1 MGLISSYYLER
12 ENTPYDWSEI
22 KEGEVTLLVP
32 AQSVT
37 QMEPPKFPAFFN
49 PAAKFN
55 RDISILIYRHF
66 IDQSRKN
73 ISFVDSMCGLG
84 ARGVRVGKEIPQI
97 QKVVFNDFNLLSAQT
112 AKVNAMINNIYHKSD
127 FYTSETCNFLSCS
140 ANFDNR
146 ATVIDLDPF
155 GTPAPF
161 LDCILRGVEN
171 EGMIS
176 ITATDTAVLQGVYP
190 RVCYR
195 KYYGIPLRTR
205 YSLEIG
211 TRLLLSSTALVAS
224 RLDLYINPI
233 FAHSYRNY
241 VRIYCK
247 VSKSNY
253 LANKISD
260 KLGYIF
266 HCFECGYRG
275 LMKKCP
281 SDIECPLCQKRMRMG
296 GPLWVSHMFDKNVI
310 LKILAEI
317 VQSKTKMT
325 NIVRYVKQNKDPIK
339 KFFEIAS
346 KELDHIPYHYNSDEF
361 GKIMKNSTHPLS
373 KIIDKLIHDGYDTS
387 PTIFSSTGFKT
398 EANIQEIKSS
408 LSKL

>member
-317 VQSKTKMT
+317 VQSKAKMT

>member
-32 AQSVT
+32 TQSVT

-325 NIVRYVKQNKDPIK
+325 NIERYVKQNKDPIK

>member
-1 MGLISSYYLER
+1 MER
-12 ENTPYDWSEI
+12 KSTTYDWSEI

-32 AQSVT
+32 SQALAQN
-37 QMEPPKFPAFFN
+37 EPPKYPAFFN
-49 PAAKFN
+49 TAAKFN
-55 RDISILIYRHF
+55 RDVSILIYRNY

-97 QKVVFNDFNLLSAQT
+97 QKVVFNDFNMLSAQT
-112 AKVNAMINNIYHKSD
+112 AKVNTMINNIYHKSN
-127 FYTSETCNFLSCS
+127 FCTSEICSFLSTN

-146 ATVIDLDPF
+146 ATIIDLDPF

-161 LDCILRGVEN
+161 LDCILRAVEN
-171 EGMIS
+171 DGMIS

-195 KYYGIPLRTR
+195 KYYGIPLRTS

-211 TRLLLSSTALVAS
+211 TRLLLSCTALVAS
-224 RLDLYINPI
+224 RHDLYIHPI

-241 VRIYCK
+241 IRIYCK

-260 KLGYIF
+260 KLGYVL

-275 LMKKCP
+275 LMKKNP
-281 SDIECPLCQKRMRMG
+281 SEIECPLCQKKMRLG
-296 GPLWVSHMFDKNVI
+296 GPLWISHIFNKNLI
-310 LKILAEI
+310 FKILAENLETEARMI
-317 VQSKTKMT
+317 QKS
-325 NIVRYVKQNKDPIK
+325 NIVKQNKNPIK
-339 KFFEIAS
+339 RFFEIALR
-346 KELDHIPYHYNSDEF
+346 ELDHIPFHYNSDEF
-361 GKIMKNSTHPLS
+361 GKFMKNSTHPLP
-373 KIIDKLIHDGYDTS
+373 KIIDKLILDGYDAS
-387 PTIFSSTGFKT
+387 PTLFSSTGFKT
-398 EANIQEIKSS
+398 EACLREIKSS
-408 LSKL
+408 LSNLL

>member
-1 MGLISSYYLER
+1 M
-12 ENTPYDWSEI
+12 
-22 KEGEVTLLVP
+22 VP
-32 AQSVT
+32 SQALT
-37 QMEPPKFPAFFN
+37 QKEPPKFPAFFN

-97 QKVVFNDFNLLSAQT
+97 QKVVFNDFNMMSVQT
-112 AKVNAMINNIYHKSD
+112 AKVNTMINNVYHKSD
-127 FYTSETCNFLSCS
+127 FYTSEICSFLSAN

-146 ATVIDLDPF
+146 ATIIDLDPF
-155 GTPAPF
+155 GTPAPY
-161 LDCILRGVEN
+161 LDCILRAVEN
-171 EGMIS
+171 DGMIS

-195 KYYGIPLRTR
+195 KYYGIPLRSR

-211 TRLLLSSTALVAS
+211 TRLLLSCTALVAS

-241 VRIYCK
+241 VRIFCK

-260 KLGYIF
+260 KLGYVL

-275 LMKKCP
+275 LMKKSP
-281 SDIECPLCQKRMRMG
+281 SDIDCPLCQKKMRMG
-296 GPLWVSHMFDKNVI
+296 GPLWVSHIFNKNVI

-317 VQSKTKMT
+317 LESEARLIQES
-325 NIVRYVKQNKDPIK
+325 NFVKQDKNPIK
-339 KFFEIAS
+339 RFFEIAS
-346 KELDHIPYHYNSDEF
+346 KELDHIPFHYNSDEF
-361 GKIMKNSTHPLS
+361 GKFMKNSTYSLP
-373 KIIDKLIHDGYDTS
+373 KIVDKLILDGYNAS

-398 EANIQEIKSS
+398 EASIREIKSS
-408 LSKL
+408 LSNL

>member
-1 MGLISSYYLER
+1 LER
-12 ENTPYDWSEI
+12 KNTAYEWSKI
-22 KEGEVTLLVP
+22 REGEVTLLVP
-32 AQSVT
+32 SQAIALK
-37 QMEPPKFPAFFN
+37 EPPKFPAFFN

-55 RDISILIYRHF
+55 RDISILIYRHY

-97 QKVVFNDFNLLSAQT
+97 QKVVFNDYDMISAQT
-112 AKVNAMINNIYHKSD
+112 AKVNTIINNVYHKSD
-127 FYTSETCNFLSCS
+127 FYTSEICSFLSS
-140 ANFDNR
+140 RVNFDNR
-146 ATVIDLDPF
+146 ATIIDLDPF

-161 LDCILRGVEN
+161 LDCILRAVEN
-171 EGMIS
+171 DGMIS

-211 TRLLLSSTALVAS
+211 TRLLLSCTSLVAS

-241 VRIYCK
+241 IRIYCK

-260 KLGYIF
+260 KLGYIL
-266 HCFECGYRG
+266 HCFECGYRE
-275 LMKKCP
+275 LMKKSP
-281 SDIECPLCQKRMRMG
+281 SEINCPLCQKKMRMG
-296 GPLWVSHMFDKNVI
+296 GPLWISHIFEKNVI
-310 LKILAEI
+310 LKILNGILE
-317 VQSKTKMT
+317 SETRMT
-325 NIVRYVKQNKDPIK
+325 QESNLGKLDMNSNKR
-339 KFFEIAS
+339 FFEIAS
-346 KELDHIPYHYNSDEF
+346 RELDHIPYHYNSDEF
-361 GKIMKNSTHPLS
+361 GKLMKNSTHPLS
-373 KIIDKLIHDGYDTS
+373 KIIDKLIIDGYNAS

-398 EANIQEIKSS
+398 EANLREIKSS
-408 LSKL
+408 LSNL

>member
-275 LMKKCP
+275 LMKKSP

-310 LKILAEI
+310 LKILVEI
-317 VQSKTKMT
+317 VQSKAKMT

-398 EANIQEIKSS
+398 EANIQEIKFS